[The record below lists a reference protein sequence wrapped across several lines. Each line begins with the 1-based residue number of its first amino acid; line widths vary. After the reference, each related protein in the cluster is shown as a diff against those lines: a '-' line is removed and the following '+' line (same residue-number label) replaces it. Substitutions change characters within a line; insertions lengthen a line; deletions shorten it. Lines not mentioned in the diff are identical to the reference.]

1 MKPCILLTLL
11 FSAAAGIGVDGQASR
26 PLLMGLNADV
36 FFADTALH
44 EINLVI
50 NSRDWQ
56 ALKDNYLLDT
66 YYPADFRWRDQTLR
80 NVGIRSRGNASR
92 SAIKPGLRVDFDR
105 YTTDQKF
112 LGLKSFILRNNTQD
126 PSGLHERLSMLLFRR
141 LGLLASREAHAKLF
155 VNNTYVGLY
164 TIVESV
170 DKLFLKRTL
179 KEDNGHLFKYEWA
192 APYYFED
199 RGSQPES
206 YVPLPFKPET
216 HEDDPR
222 PEFIVQLVQAINETN
237 DAVFRTA
244 MAEYLDLRTFVRH
257 VAVEMFLA
265 DNDNFLGDFGMAN
278 FYLYRFQNTKM
289 FTIMAWDKSNA
300 FRHHA
305 YTIWHNITDVPGSQR
320 NRLMSRLLSFRDLYD
335 LYLDTLMECVRS
347 VSEPNAG
354 STDGRGWLE
363 REVER
368 QYTQIRDAVLSDPD
382 KPYSNDDFE
391 KAVNDVRAFARLRGE
406 FVTREV
412 SAARGQSFQ
421 PTRQE
426 AGQSPRRR

>member
-11 FSAAAGIGVDGQASR
+11 FSAAAGLVVDGQMLR
-26 PLLMGLNADV
+26 PQLMGLSADA
-36 FFADTALH
+36 FFADTTLH

-56 ALKDNYLLDT
+56 ALKDSYLLDT
-66 YYPADFRWRDQTLR
+66 YYAADFRWRDQTVR

-105 YTTDQKF
+105 YSTDQKF
-112 LGLKSFILRNNTQD
+112 LGLKSFVLRNNTQD
-126 PSGLHERLSMLLFRR
+126 PSGLHERISMLLFRR
-141 LGLLASREAHAKLF
+141 LGLLAPREAHTKLF

-170 DKLFLKRTL
+170 DKSFLKRTVN
-179 KEDNGHLFKYEWA
+179 EDNGHLFKYEWA
-192 APYYFED
+192 RPYYFED
-199 RGSQPES
+199 LGPQPEH

-222 PEFIVQLVQAINETN
+222 PEFVVQLVQAINETS

-244 MAEYLDLRTFVRH
+244 LEEYLDLRKFVRH

-265 DNDNFLGDFGMAN
+265 DTDSVLGEFGMAN
-278 FYLYRFQNTKM
+278 FYLYRFQDTKR
-289 FTIMAWDKSNA
+289 FTIIAWDKSNA
-300 FRHHA
+300 FNHYARS
-305 YTIWHNITDVPGSQR
+305 IWHNMTDVPGAQR
-320 NRLMSRLLSFRDLYD
+320 NRLMTRALSFRDLYD

-347 VSEPNAG
+347 ASELEAG
-354 STDGRGWLE
+354 STDSRGWLQ

-368 QYTQIRDAVLSDPD
+368 EYTQIREAALSDPE
-382 KPYSNDDFE
+382 KPYSNDEFE
-391 KAVNDVRAFARLRGE
+391 NAANDVRVFARLRGD
-406 FVTREV
+406 FVASEV
-412 SAARGQSFQ
+412 TAARTQGLQA
-421 PTRQE
+421 
-426 AGQSPRRR
+426 AGRSVR